1 MRVFFFAGLFVFVF
15 ALAVFCGGGRGFA
28 AESEDS
34 SPARGLPV
42 VEMFSS
48 RACMFCPLAERFL
61 GDLVHKGKAHG
72 LTCMVDYFQTRA
84 AADNPASALCVRRQE
99 SYARSLKSGPLY
111 TPQAVIDGVRDAVG
125 YRQTEIEGLLEGAD
139 FLVPE
144 KIGVQVQED
153 KAGGAG
159 KGISLDLPALAGSGK
174 EDSARP
180 LSLQIFV
187 YRKKARE
194 SGPQARPLT
203 NLVRGIESAGEWDGK
218 AGARMIPL
226 PSAWAAE
233 PDPENRGLAVLAVDS
248 VTHAIVAAG
257 FVGEDINPAPQNI
270 DAGE

>member
-28 AESEDS
+28 AGPDESS
-34 SPARGLPV
+34 APRGLPV

-48 RACMFCPLAERFL
+48 RACMFCPLAERLL

-72 LTCMVDYFQTRA
+72 LTCMVDYFQVNA
-84 AADNPASALCVRRQE
+84 GNPASALCVQRQE
-99 SYARSLKSGPLY
+99 SYARALKSGPLY

-144 KIGVQVQED
+144 KIGVQVQDGTANGSEE
-153 KAGGAG
+153 
-159 KGISLDLPALAGSGK
+159 GISLDLPALAGGGK

-187 YRKKARE
+187 YRKKAQE

-248 VTHAIVAAG
+248 MTHAIVAAG
-257 FVGEDINPAPQNI
+257 FVGEDIDPAPQNI